1 MIDAIEDGPD
11 DRCDVDEPGPSWF
24 DCPML
29 PRGDMLAVI
38 ERRKDLNGRGINLF
52 RNALKGQPRSD
63 LFEHFLGP
71 NLFSPGSHHMYTT
84 PDPSRIWFKNWRSAV
99 QIFSLTIR
107 LIRPA
112 SKIVKTKIW
121 NTSLCGLNTN

>member
-1 MIDAIEDGPD
+1 MIDAIDDGPD
-11 DRCDVDEPGPSWF
+11 DRCDVGEPGSSWA

-99 QIFSLTIR
+99 LSDSCAL
-107 LIRPA
+107 A
-112 SKIVKTKIW
+112 SKIVK
-121 NTSLCGLNTN
+121 N